1 MSGIDLSSPSN
12 FLGAMNSSTNNVFGT
27 PSTESIKDMAKSME
41 MDSFDTL
48 METVG
53 GSSGNSGHDLASMLK
68 SNQQVNDDFMDD
80 SKNGV
85 IDLKNG
91 RIDLNA

>member
-1 MSGIDLSSPSN
+1 MSGIDLSNPSN
-12 FLGAMNSSTNNVFGT
+12 FLGAMNSNANNVFGT

-41 MDSFDTL
+41 MDSFATL
-48 METVG
+48 METVD
-53 GSSGNSGHDLASMLK
+53 GSSGSEGHSLANMLK

-80 SKNGV
+80 AKNGV